1 MTSLFPKLKYFEF
14 CNFLN
19 AQFLYYDGICPF
31 CRFYFFKVGL
41 SPYKKNCVI
50 CFIERPLKVMKN
62 AFYFIVKALFVLN
75 LFKVLSLLFDHEE
88 KMAWLVS

>member
-14 CNFLN
+14 YNFFN
-19 AQFLYYDGICPF
+19 AQFLYYDGIYPF
-31 CRFYFFKVGL
+31 CKFHFFKVGL

-75 LFKVLSLLFDHEE
+75 LFKVLSLLFDHEGQ
-88 KMAWLVS
+88 MA